1 MAMWPATSARN
12 LVDQPIDAIM
22 TSQPKTIAP
31 TALASTAMAILN
43 KNSIGALMVTD
54 QNLSPIGIVHFHDL
68 LRIGVA

>member
-22 TSQPKTIAP
+22 TRNPKTIAP

-54 QNLSPIGIVHFHDL
+54 QSLITDRHCPFP
-68 LRIGVA
+68 